1 MNVEVRRRPP
11 CTLLGA
17 FDTVELDR
25 EAFLRQNIRM
35 KQEVRD
41 VFVSMRT
48 HMILVKVSVWPR
60 NNGAM

>member
-1 MNVEVRRRPP
+1 M
-11 CTLLGA
+11 
-17 FDTVELDR
+17 ELDR
-25 EAFLRQNIRM
+25 EAFLRQNVRI